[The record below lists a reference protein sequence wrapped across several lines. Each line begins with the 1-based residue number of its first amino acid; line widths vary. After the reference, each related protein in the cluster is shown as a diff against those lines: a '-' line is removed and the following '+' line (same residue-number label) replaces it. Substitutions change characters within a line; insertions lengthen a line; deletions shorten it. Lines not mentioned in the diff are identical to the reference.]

1 MRIIMRIIV
10 DFSIFIVYYTN
21 NTSTITI
28 KKGVF
33 QMNKKTN
40 KKLNNRKNKIE
51 KRVERKNWEDQSSP
65 MFSGS
70 NIHYDIDGRNSGIS
84 CGGIGVIQL
93 LAQKIGLIKK
103 IDANLHLLKRHLPYF
118 ESDHILNIAY
128 NILAGGTCLDD
139 IDLQRNDDA
148 FLNAIGAEIIPDPTT
163 AGDFLRRFNEQ
174 DIIDL
179 MDIKNEVRQ
188 KIWEQQSEN
197 FKREAVIN
205 VDGTICETTGE
216 CKESMDIA
224 YNGKWG
230 YHPLIISLANT
241 REPLYIV
248 NRSGNVPSHTNSAE
262 WIDRALELVS
272 GTFDK
277 VYLRGDTDFS
287 LTEKFDKWDQV
298 CTFVFGMDAMPNLV
312 RIAENEIDHWQLL
325 EKEEKYK
332 VKTKTRKRPKN
343 VKDEVVKK
351 RKFKKIQTESEHVGE
366 FSYQPGK
373 CEKEYRI
380 VVLKKKLKVVK
391 GTMHL
396 FDDVRYFFFIGNDW
410 EKEQEEIVKFYRK
423 RADHE
428 NDIDQ
433 LTNGVKALHAPSN
446 TLLSN
451 WAYMV
456 IAALA
461 WDLKAWY
468 GLLMPNTP
476 VGYQIIRMEFK
487 QFINFFILIPC
498 IIIKTGRK
506 ICYNII
512 GYNKRLK
519 LLLNFACMLRKF
531 SFP

>member
-1 MRIIMRIIV
+1 V
-10 DFSIFIVYYTN
+10 
-21 NTSTITI
+21 
-28 KKGVF
+28 
-33 QMNKKTN
+33 NKKTN

-65 MFSGS
+65 MFTGS
-70 NIHYDIDGRNSGIS
+70 NIHYDIDGRNRGIA

-93 LAQKIGLIKK
+93 LAKKIGLTKE
-103 IDANLHLLKRHLPYF
+103 IDENLHILKRYLPYHD
-118 ESDHILNIAY
+118 SDHILNIAY
-128 NILAGGTCLDD
+128 NILAGGTSLDD

-163 AGDFLRRFNEQ
+163 AGDFLRRFEEK
-174 DIIDL
+174 DIIKL
-179 MDIKNEVRQ
+179 MDIKNEIRQ
-188 KIWEQQSEN
+188 KIWDQQPEN
-197 FKREAVIN
+197 FKKEAIIN
-205 VDGTICETTGE
+205 VDGTICQTTGE
-216 CKESMDIA
+216 CKEGMDIS
-224 YNGKWG
+224 YNGQWG
-230 YHPLIISLANT
+230 YHPLVISLAKT
-241 REPLYIV
+241 REPLYII
-248 NRSGNVPSHTNSAE
+248 NRSGNVASHDNSAQ
-262 WIDRALELVS
+262 WIDKSLELVS

-277 VYLRGDTDFS
+277 IYLRGDTDFS
-287 LTEKFDKWDQV
+287 LTQNFDKWDQC
-298 CTFVFGMDAMPNLV
+298 CTFVFGIDAMPNLV
-312 RIAENEIDHWQLL
+312 KIANNEIDRWELL
-325 EKEEKYK
+325 EKEEKYE
-332 VKTKTRKRPKN
+332 VKTKARKRPKN
-343 VKDEVVKK
+343 VKQEVVKK
-351 RKFKKIQTESEHVGE
+351 RKFKKVITESEHVGE

-373 CEKEYRI
+373 CAKTYRI

-396 FDDVRYFFFIGNDW
+396 FDDVRYFFHITNDW
-410 EKEQEEIVKFYRK
+410 KKTPEKTVKFYRK

-433 LTNGVKALHAPSN
+433 LKNGVKALHSPSN
-446 TLLSN
+446 TLLAN

-468 GLLMPNTP
+468 GLMLPHRP
-476 VGYQIIRMEFK
+476 VGFQIIRMEFK
-487 QFINFFILIPC
+487 QFINTFINIPC

-531 SFP
+531 CFP